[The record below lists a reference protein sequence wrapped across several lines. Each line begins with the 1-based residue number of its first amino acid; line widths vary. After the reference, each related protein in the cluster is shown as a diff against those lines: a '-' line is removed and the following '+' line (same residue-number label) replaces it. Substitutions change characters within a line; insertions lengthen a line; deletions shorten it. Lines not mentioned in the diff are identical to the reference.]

1 MKKNAFVA
9 MSSALMACGISLVGG
24 PAWAEDGPPIGSV
37 IVGTESVTIVEAGQA
52 FTARVTN
59 QVASKDFCGVPA
71 DETVSGNTMAI
82 KLYDASGG
90 EILYTIPDAYGEG
103 SQGILPT
110 FSWTR
115 ADNTTVDVSA
125 TIPVSAVP
133 GEYKIGFECVGP
145 SAGGYLVNGINPV
158 PLDIVIIAA
167 SNEDPVTP
175 PDPTTEDPT
184 LAHTGVDEASN
195 YALAGASALLIAAG
209 AAIRIIRKR
218 ASVKN

>member
-1 MKKNAFVA
+1 MVLGGSFLG
-9 MSSALMACGISLVGG
+9 SA
-24 PAWAEDGPPIGSV
+24 AWATDGPPIGSV

-59 QVASKDFCGVPA
+59 QVALKDFCGVA
-71 DETVSGNTMAI
+71 TDETVEGNTMAI
-82 KLYDASGG
+82 KLYDASGD
-90 EILYTIPDAYGEG
+90 ETLYTIPDGYREG
-103 SQGILPT
+103 SPGILPT
-110 FSWTR
+110 FSWTN

-145 SAGGYLVNGINPV
+145 SEGGYLVNGINPV
-158 PLDIVIIAA
+158 PLDIEIIAA
-167 SNEDPVTP
+167 SNDDPVTP
-175 PDPTTEDPT
+175 PDTTTVDPT

-195 YALAGASALLIAAG
+195 YALLGASALLIAAG
-209 AAIRIIRKR
+209 AAIYTIRKR